1 MNFKI
6 YLNGSDT
13 KVRHESKEIQLLRG
27 EAQFTTQQLAD
38 PRYKHLV
45 DLNEEM
51 KNWVSKE
58 GMMVIAKG
66 IIDGKLVNI
75 TNIDQLN
82 SATNL

>member
-66 IIDGKLVNI
+66 IVKGKLVNI

-82 SATNL
+82 SATDL